1 MCVNF
6 GWRTFYLGKFLVRLI
21 KCKIKFLIKIEEV
34 CYDRRMGICCSDW
47 FSFGLSLGQTALLKE
62 VVRMDTLYGLLMVG
76 AALMIVVAIWF
87 KLHQ

>member
-1 MCVNF
+1 
-6 GWRTFYLGKFLVRLI
+6 
-21 KCKIKFLIKIEEV
+21 
-34 CYDRRMGICCSDW
+34 MGICCSDW

>member
-1 MCVNF
+1 M
-6 GWRTFYLGKFLVRLI
+6 
-21 KCKIKFLIKIEEV
+21 

-76 AALMIVVAIWF
+76 AAFIVVVAIWF